1 MTSRRIAK
9 AAVLLVL
16 VGVVAA
22 IYLSPLRDHLTRDE
36 IRQVVSQLRGF
47 WYGPLVFIALFA
59 IGCIFAIPASIFVI
73 SAGLIWGWAWGGT
86 YSIIGGLI
94 GAVVSFYA
102 GRFIGEGVIARFG
115 RVGRAV
121 AKQVDHAGFRSLL
134 ILRFIPG
141 LPFAALNYG
150 AGVCGVR
157 LQDFVLATLLGMAPS
172 VYVFAWCA
180 DALFNETMTEGD
192 AVWRL
197 IAVALLMVSITLLP
211 VLLKRRLKTGPQAPG
226 PRPQENL
233 FDPEA

>member
-9 AAVLLVL
+9 AAVLLVI
-16 VGVVAA
+16 VGVMAA
-22 IYLSPLRDHLTRDE
+22 IYLSPLREHLTREE
-36 IRQVVSQLRGF
+36 IRDVVSQLRGF
-47 WYGPLVFIALFA
+47 WYGPIIFIALFA
-59 IGCIFAIPASIFVI
+59 IGCVFAVPASIFVI
-73 SAGLIWGWAWGGT
+73 SAGLIWGWIWGGT
-86 YSIIGGLI
+86 YSIIGGLL
-94 GAVVSFYA
+94 GAMASFFA

-134 ILRFIPG
+134 VLRFIPG
-141 LPFAALNYG
+141 IPFAALNYG

-180 DALFNETMTEGD
+180 DALFNGTMTEGD

-197 IAVALLMVSITLLP
+197 VAVAIVMVSITLIP
-211 VLLKRRLKTGPQAPG
+211 VLLKRKLTRPQAPG
-226 PRPQENL
+226 PGPQENL
-233 FDPEA
+233 LPPEA

>member
-9 AAVLLVL
+9 ALVLLVI

-22 IYLSPLRDHLTRDE
+22 IYLSPMRDHLTREE
-36 IRQVVSQLRGF
+36 IRSWVSHLRGF
-47 WYGPLVFIALFA
+47 WYGPIVFIVLFA
-59 IGCIFAIPASIFVI
+59 IGCVFALPASIFVI
-73 SAGLIWGWAWGGT
+73 SAGLIWGWIWGGT
-86 YSIIGGLI
+86 YSIIGGLL
-94 GAVVSFYA
+94 GAVASFYA

-157 LQDFVLATLLGMAPS
+157 LGDFVLATLLGMAPS

-180 DALFNETMTEGD
+180 DALFNKTMTEAD

-197 IAVALLMVSITLLP
+197 IVVAVLMVLVTMLP
-211 VLLKRRLKTGPQAPG
+211 VLLKRKLRSEGQAP
-226 PRPQENL
+226 PPVPT
-233 FDPEA
+233 D